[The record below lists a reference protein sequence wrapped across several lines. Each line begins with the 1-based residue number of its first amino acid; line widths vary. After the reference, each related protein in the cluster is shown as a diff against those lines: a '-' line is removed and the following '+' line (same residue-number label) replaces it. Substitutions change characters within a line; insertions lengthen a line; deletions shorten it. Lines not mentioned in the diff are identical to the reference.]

1 MKRLFAPPAVTA
13 LLALFLI
20 ASAPPPA
27 GAQDGGGGDA
37 IIIENKHIL
46 TMVAARIAPDVILA
60 KIRTSPCNFD
70 TFPPVLAELKS
81 KGVPDSILL
90 AMVRAPHGPS
100 SAEQDEKGDVTLHPV
115 SEVIKYSGN
124 YAKARQTAA
133 PASTRRSTR
142 SGIGVRRRS

>member
-1 MKRLFAPPAVTA
+1 MKRLFAPPAITV

-20 ASAPPPA
+20 SSAPPPA
-27 GAQDGGGGDA
+27 VAQDGEGDA

-46 TMVAARIAPDVILA
+46 MMVAAKIAPDVILA

-100 SAEQDEKGDVTLHPV
+100 SAEQDAKGDVTLHPV

-124 YAKARQTAA
+124 YVKTRQTAT
-133 PASTRRSTR
+133 PARTRPSTRG
-142 SGIGVRRRS
+142 GIGVRRRS